1 MAEEQTIPQDRRA
14 PAVPYP
20 VQSQSD
26 HDAIVTLVAETR
38 ALGRQISDMKNV
50 ELKDIKAD
58 IKEVKENV
66 ADRVRDLEQEKM
78 DKAEAVKLQ
87 ADAKIIHDD
96 HENRIRSNE
105 TFINNFK
112 GKYAILAVFGSLFI
126 SIAVSLIMLA
136 VNKLIN

>member
-1 MAEEQTIPQDRRA
+1 MAEQENIPQDRRA
-14 PAVPYP
+14 PAAYP
-20 VQSQSD
+20 PQSQSD

-66 ADRVRDLEQEKM
+66 ADRVRDLEQEKI
-78 DKAEAVKLQ
+78 DKAEVIKLQ

-96 HENRIRSNE
+96 HENRIRNTE
-105 TFINNFK
+105 TFINNSK
-112 GKYAILAVFGSLFI
+112 GKYAILAVAGSIVI
-126 SIAVSLIMLA
+126 SLVVSVTMLA
-136 VNKLIN
+136 VNKIIN